1 VALESYLERT
11 KHEIASVVFSDTK
24 DNLTA
29 KQRQTLNTLR
39 ANKRVNLKRADKG
52 TTTVVMDT
60 LDKIKE
66 GNEQV
71 SNEKFY
77 IPLSEPIV
85 SSTTT
90 KVKAIVNTL
99 LKEKH
104 IDAMTHK
111 WLNQGQ
117 NPPRIPEFYT
127 LTKIHKPVP
136 VGRPIVSGSGGPT
149 ERISVKFC

>member
-11 KHEIASVVFSDTK
+11 KHDIASVVFSDTK

-60 LDKIKE
+60 VEKIKE

-71 SNEKFY
+71 SNKKFY

-90 KVKAIVNTL
+90 KIKALVNTL
-99 LKEKH
+99 LKEKQ

-117 NPPRIPEFYT
+117 NLPRIPEFYT

>member
-1 VALESYLERT
+1 MRLKHIFANSKSKPHLFHVKSSWQPPPQPSVALESYLERT

-29 KQRQTLNTLR
+29 KQRQTLNTVR

-52 TTTVVMDT
+52 TTTVVMGT

-90 KVKAIVNTL
+90 KVKAIVSTL
-99 LKEKH
+99 LKEKR

-111 WLNQGQ
+111 C
-117 NPPRIPEFYT
+117 PVKPRP
-127 LTKIHKPVP
+127 KPA
-136 VGRPIVSGSGGPT
+136 
-149 ERISVKFC
+149 